1 MKIENIL
8 TVQEMATFA
17 ELLQEAAQSGAGAI
31 RYWSEARGLIVVGL
45 VSGGQLD
52 TWFASPA
59 ANSAQAIAAMAVVL
73 HGLQAASESLA
84 TQLCGA
90 NTIAADAVKRA
101 SKMN

>member
-31 RYWSEARGLIVVGL
+31 RFWSEARGLIVVGL
-45 VSGGQLD
+45 VADGELQ

-59 ANSAQAIAAMAVVL
+59 QNSAQAIAVLGVVL
-73 HGLQAASESLA
+73 HGLQAASDSLA
-84 TQLCGA
+84 GQLSGA
-90 NTIAADAVKRA
+90 NSIASDAIRRA
-101 SKMN
+101 SH